1 MSDAIEVAAEA
12 ARELGRLNPEEFAAL
27 MELANA
33 LRKMNS

>member
-1 MSDAIEVAAEA
+1 MSDSIRVAAEA

-33 LRKMNS
+33 LAKGGS